1 MTTTPQPIHA
11 SPSTSI
17 PERPLSAPPLPRA
30 RDIPKDFKSSLSAWW
45 STSSYREA
53 RLAEERLLRRMAAF
67 EPSSVPAQQISKGW
81 FGSGSSSSNKQT
93 TNNDLPETEIG
104 QIKEPLPISSTGL
117 VATLRNVFI
126 PTPNPTLAP
135 QHPADPRDITPGSA
149 TSSSTDLSGASAS
162 TKEKKKHHHKC
173 KKGEEGKM
181 VDFINTL
188 EITKPQDKDS
198 KEAVVVLHGYA
209 AALGFFF
216 RNWESISL
224 SSSSTGRRTFFLD
237 WLGMGLSSRPSPSLL
252 NSPSNT
258 PIPSR
263 VSRAEHFFVSSLES
277 WRESVGVEK
286 MILVGHSLGGYLASA
301 YSVRYP
307 ERVKGLI
314 LLSPAGI
321 PHGPE
326 YVKYPLTSELTSRDN
341 VQTQTRSPPETPQ
354 ELDDA
359 TDAAEAELNSGPQ
372 GEAKE
377 WAKRREESFVR
388 RNMMKFFTWGWE
400 RGMSPFSIL
409 RSVGPFGPLW
419 VGKYS
424 SRRFAAQSEE
434 DVRDLHSYIYGT
446 SIMKGSGEY
455 CISHILAPGA
465 YARIPIID
473 RINRL
478 KVPVTFM
485 YGDNDWMD
493 VKGGEDSVK
502 LLEESGNTQSSC
514 HVIPK
519 AGHHLYLDNP
529 DYTNKLIDKAIK
541 AIPKELS

>member
-1 MTTTPQPIHA
+1 MTSTPQPIHQ
-11 SPSTSI
+11 SPSM

-30 RDIPKDFKSSLSAWW
+30 RDIPTDFKSSLSAWW
-45 STSSYREA
+45 STSSYKEA

-67 EPSSVPAQQISKGW
+67 EPSSIPPAQSKGW
-81 FGSGSSSSNKQT
+81 FTSGQKQ
-93 TNNDLPETEIG
+93 DLPETEIG
-104 QIKEPLPISSTGL
+104 QIKDPLPISHTGL

-126 PTPNPTLAP
+126 PTPNPAFAP
-135 QHPADPRDITPGSA
+135 SHPADPREVTSGSA
-149 TSSSTDLSGASAS
+149 TSSSTDLSTAGSGS
-162 TKEKKKHHHKC
+162 VTSKEKKKHHSKC

-188 EITKPQDKDS
+188 EITRPQDKDS

-237 WLGMGLSSRPSPSLL
+237 WLGMGLSSRPSPSHL

-286 MILVGHSLGGYLASA
+286 MILIGHSLGGYLASA

-326 YVKYPLTSELTSRDN
+326 YVKYPLTSEISSQDRLQNQNQS
-341 VQTQTRSPPETPQ
+341 RSPPETPQ
-354 ELDDA
+354 ELDEA
-359 TDAAEAELNSGPQ
+359 TDAAEAEFSGAGGPQ

-424 SRRFAAQSEE
+424 SRRFAAQSED

-502 LLEESGNTQSSC
+502 LLLESGNTASSC
-514 HVIPK
+514 HTIPK

-529 DYTNKLIDKAIK
+529 EYTNKLIEKAIK
-541 AIPKELS
+541 AIPKELA